1 MLEKN
6 YRMLIVSL
14 FRGLG
19 AVASV
24 ALIYVV
30 YYFYNLSISAEFF
43 LFSSLCA
50 FVTVVLKY
58 GLDDYILKIFSESH
72 RYNPLFLIAKALSI
86 SFIIVLFLII
96 PILHLYFNFTVPWYF
111 FLIIPLSVGNTLSS
125 SYFQASKNFYI
136 SLIGSS
142 FIVPL
147 VTIVIILIFFP
158 STSNQ
163 LVGSFCLSII
173 LQTIFLTSA
182 FVYKKIYNFELSE
195 NKIFGKTQLILWVN
209 TIIGIS
215 SIHLII
221 LVSNFFMS
229 PEQFTNFVLL
239 LRTCQ
244 SALMVLVVINFTFI
258 PFYKTCIVEKRFSD
272 ASALYKRTC
281 FLGFLCSII
290 ITFIFFVGFQN
301 YFSLVSSSF
310 LEMKQNFF
318 LLWPGFALSL
328 CFGSIGYV
336 FILNSQEKISTFIGF
351 ITLVTQIVLI
361 SGLEYYSYTLFL
373 ILMSFSYSFAKFILY
388 LIYIN
393 LYQQKKLY
401 VS

>member
-1 MLEKN
+1 
-6 YRMLIVSL
+6 MLIISM

-19 AVASV
+19 AIASV
-24 ALIYVV
+24 VLIYVV
-30 YYFYNLSISAEFF
+30 YYFYNVSISAEFF

-50 FVTVVLKY
+50 FLTVVLKY
-58 GLDDYILKIFSESH
+58 GLDDYILKKFSEPNGL
-72 RYNPLFLIAKALSI
+72 NPLFLIAKALSL
-86 SFIIVLFLII
+86 SLLVVLFAIT
-96 PILHLYFNFTVPWYF
+96 PILNWYFNFTVPWYF

-125 SYFQASKNFYI
+125 SYFQARKNFYI

-147 VTIVIILIFFP
+147 VTIVVILIFLP
-158 STSNQ
+158 SSSSQ
-163 LVGSFCLSII
+163 LIGTFCLSII
-173 LQTIFLTSA
+173 LQTIFLISA
-182 FVYKKIYNFELSE
+182 ITYKKIYSLEAYE
-195 NKIFGKTQLILWVN
+195 NKIFGKTQFILWVN
-209 TIIGIS
+209 TVIGIS

-258 PFYKTCIVEKRFSD
+258 PFYRTCIVEKRFSD
-272 ASALYKRTC
+272 GRVLYSRTC

-290 ITFIFFVGFQN
+290 ITFIFLVAFQN
-301 YFSLVSSSF
+301 YFSLVPLSF
-310 LEMKQNFF
+310 LAMKQNFF

-361 SGLEYYSYTLFL
+361 YGLEYYSYTLFL
-373 ILMSFSYSFAKFILY
+373 ILMSFSYTFGKIILY
-388 LIYIN
+388 FIYIN